1 MKKFFKECNCALLF
15 FLVVSAIAAL
25 YPIYKIISY
34 EFPLTQPTIYKF
46 EIEAL
51 DPYDSFRGRYIVLS
65 PRPSII
71 IAENGEDFSGGRYVY
86 AIVTRD
92 KEGFAKIA
100 SLSMRQPDV
109 PSLKIR
115 SPYLEREY
123 PGLKKGESVYRVELP
138 FTKYFMN
145 EKNAP
150 KAEELTAKMLRR
162 GVKSAAV
169 VKIYRDGNYSVT
181 DIEIGGRSIREYLK

>member
-1 MKKFFKECNCALLF
+1 M
-15 FLVVSAIAAL
+15 I
-25 YPIYKIISY
+25 
-34 EFPLTQPTIYKF
+34 
-46 EIEAL
+46 
-51 DPYDSFRGRYIVLS
+51 RGRYIVLS

-71 IAENGEDFSGGRYVY
+71 IAENGEDFSGRRYVY

-115 SPYLEREY
+115 SPYLEKL
-123 PGLKKGESVYRVELP
+123 PGVEKGESAYRVELP

-145 EKNAP
+145 EKIAP
-150 KAEELTAKMLRR
+150 KAGLQQRCC
-162 GVKSAAV
+162 AV
-169 VKIYRDGNYSVT
+169 ESKPPQW
-181 DIEIGGRSIREYLK
+181 

>member
-1 MKKFFKECNCALLF
+1 MKKILKECNRAMLLF
-15 FLVVSAIAAL
+15 LAVSAIAAL

-34 EFPLTQPTIYKF
+34 EFPFTQPAVYKF

-65 PRPSII
+65 PRASII

-123 PGLKKGESVYRVELP
+123 PGLKKGESAYRVELP

-145 EKNAP
+145 EKIAP
-150 KAEELTAKMLRR
+150 KAEELTTKMLRR
-162 GVKSAAV
+162 GVKTAAV

>member
-1 MKKFFKECNCALLF
+1 MKRLLKDCNRALLL
-15 FLVVSAIAAL
+15 FLAVSAIAAL

-123 PGLKKGESVYRVELP
+123 PGLKKGESAYRVELP

-145 EKNAP
+145 EKIAP
-150 KAEELTAKMLRR
+150 KAEELTTKMLRR
-162 GVKSAAV
+162 GVKTAAV
-169 VKIYRDGNYSVT
+169 VKIYRAGNYSVT